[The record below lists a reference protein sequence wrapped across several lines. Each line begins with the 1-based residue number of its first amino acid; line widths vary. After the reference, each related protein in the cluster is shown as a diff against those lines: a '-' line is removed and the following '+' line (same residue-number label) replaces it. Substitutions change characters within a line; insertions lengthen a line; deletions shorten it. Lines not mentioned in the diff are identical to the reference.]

1 MVDVIDIQ
9 LERLNTRFEGLIN
22 ILGRG
27 SDQSDRL
34 CHIVERQ
41 AISSEVVAL
50 SSKRVTNAIKENMQY
65 NRFHVVAKEE

>member
-1 MVDVIDIQ
+1 MVDVIDLQ
-9 LERLNTRFEGLIN
+9 LERLNTRFEGLTD

-34 CHIVERQ
+34 CHIAERQ

-50 SSKRVTNAIKENMQY
+50 SSQ
-65 NRFHVVAKEE
+65 